1 MSSKRKPLQLAVLA
15 SGRGSNL
22 QAILEA
28 IREGKL
34 SARVAV
40 VISDNPEALALERAR
55 QQGLPALLVK
65 PQAYSSKAAYE
76 QKLVEI
82 CKSYQVELVV
92 LAGYMRLLSSTF
104 LKHFLNRVVNIHPAL
119 LPAFIGLNAQH
130 QALEYGVRFS
140 GCTVHFVDNGM
151 DTGPILLQAVVP
163 VCPHDTEDTLAAR
176 ILVQEHR
183 IYPLALEL
191 IAQGQVHLEG
201 RRVWIEDWEKGSV
214 NLWPGIVP

>member
-76 QKLVEI
+76 QKLVEKE
-82 CKSYQVELVV
+82 C
-92 LAGYMRLLSSTF
+92 F
-104 LKHFLNRVVNIHPAL
+104 
-119 LPAFIGLNAQH
+119 
-130 QALEYGVRFS
+130 FS
-140 GCTVHFVDNGM
+140 
-151 DTGPILLQAVVP
+151 Q
-163 VCPHDTEDTLAAR
+163 
-176 ILVQEHR
+176 
-183 IYPLALEL
+183 
-191 IAQGQVHLEG
+191 
-201 RRVWIEDWEKGSV
+201 
-214 NLWPGIVP
+214 